1 MRIGIIGHNSVE
13 YIETLFSIWNS
24 GHSAVLIDSEAPPSA
39 IIKIFRNVMLSVAI
53 SRNHYACVTRILP
66 LLI

>member
-39 IIKIFRNVMLSVAI
+39 IINFFEECNVECCYIEESLCL
-53 SRNHYACVTRILP
+53 RYENP
-66 LLI
+66 PPF

>member
-39 IIKIFRNVMLSVAI
+39 IIKIFEECNVERCYIGIIMLALRES
-53 SRNHYACVTRILP
+53 SP
-66 LLI
+66 F